1 MHYNSRIYVLSKIL
15 LFIAIFSVLLLCGCG
30 CADRGNST
38 TAFTDP
44 TIAYDDPATVQGVTQ
59 ENYDNYSVFVF
70 DGFTG
75 DATLKME
82 RKDMEKG
89 KIYFYAELTDGAMHV
104 MYRRSPWDSVEMM
117 ASLAGGVKMPDNN
130 IGGLVS
136 GDEIAIIFD
145 AESAVSGRLVIS
157 FVPLGDTE

>member
-1 MHYNSRIYVLSKIL
+1 MYCSFKAKIPSKIL
-15 LFIAIFSVLLLCGCG
+15 LFATLLSLLLLCGCSK
-30 CADRGNST
+30 NNETS
-38 TAFTDP
+38 P
-44 TIAYDDPATVQGVTQ
+44 TIIYDNPATVQGMTQ

-75 DATLKME
+75 EATLKME

-157 FVPLGDTE
+157 FVPLGDTQ